1 MNSKVLLLS
10 LVFVS
15 LFYQSYSNKY
25 CVKGT
30 TQMLP
35 HACEEGCTGTPSCG
49 NVDNTC
55 KSDCPSNLFECK
67 TTELPSLQLFLRKLN
82 EV

>member
-10 LVFVS
+10 LVLVS
-15 LFYQSYSNKY
+15 LSYQSYSNKY

-49 NVDNTC
+49 NVDNMC
-55 KSDCPSNLFECK
+55 
-67 TTELPSLQLFLRKLN
+67 
-82 EV
+82 